1 MSLFEQE
8 FQLEPR
14 EPVDVA
20 EVLKR
25 VEGSPFYYEALRRRF
40 GMCFAISE
48 AYVYDLITKEEQQA
62 CSEALDWYLH
72 QFTMHN
78 KCSPNYLR
86 TALHLAGLR
95 SDEYDLRKIYKDW
108 NNRPQ
113 PWSNEK
119 C

>member
-1 MSLFEQE
+1 MSLFAQE

-20 EVLKR
+20 EVFKR
-25 VEGSPFYYEALRRRF
+25 VERSPHYYDALRRRF
-40 GMCFAISE
+40 GMCWAISE
-48 AYVYDLITKEEQQA
+48 ALFYGLVTREEQIA
-62 CSEALDWYLH
+62 CSEAIDCYLQ
-72 QFTMHN
+72 QFIQYN
-78 KCSPNYLR
+78 KREQLYLR

-95 SDEYDLRKIYKDW
+95 SDEHDLRKVYKDW

-119 C
+119 

>member
-1 MSLFEQE
+1 MSLFAQE

-20 EVLKR
+20 EVFKR
-25 VEGSPFYYEALRRRF
+25 VESSPYYCEALRRRF
-40 GMCFAISE
+40 GMCLALSVARSHGLVTE
-48 AYVYDLITKEEQQA
+48 EEQEE
-62 CSEALDWYLH
+62 CSKALVWYLH

-78 KCSPNYLR
+78 NRSQSYLR

-95 SDEYDLRKIYKDW
+95 SDEHDLRKIYKDW

-119 C
+119 